1 MEFKKILMMTQPE
14 LKVALTEKLTE
25 SGYTPQVGDG
35 YIYAAGDIPV
45 LLIAHM
51 DTVHKKLPEH
61 ICESVDGDILIAP
74 LEGIGGDDRCG
85 IFMVLE
91 TIKTHRCHVLF
102 TEDEEIGLVGA
113 GKFAASDIKPEV
125 NWILEYDRK
134 GSNDAVFYSCDNP
147 EFTEF
152 ITDKDIGFVLA
163 HGSASDISKVAPALN
178 RAAVNL
184 SCGYYDQHHTYE
196 YIIIS
201 EMMANIERGKKLI
214 DKPCDKPFEYIEKKY
229 TYSSSYGSNKSYK
242 SYYDDYDS
250 YYSKPYM
257 SYYNSKYKDNL
268 DDFDDLDTEVVDLD
282 TEGAEELTT
291 AADIARDAI
300 YDKLDD
306 FAIKWFREYYG
317 VGTAEKESLIYPD
330 DILDFDS
337 EEYVIT
343 DGINSVSYDDYYFES
358 AGDILI
364 DKNTNV
370 YELKS
375 DDMYGI
381 EVAVKTDKY
390 LARKGGKD
398 ILYYPEK
405 MTIHYTMTA
414 IEFATFCEYA
424 ETMLESEIEAQVFSE
439 VGVY

>member
-14 LKVALTEKLTE
+14 LKIALTEKLTE
-25 SGYTPQVGDG
+25 NGYTPQVGDG

-61 ICESVDGDILIAP
+61 ICESADGDILIAP

-85 IFMVLE
+85 IFMILE

-102 TEDEEIGLVGA
+102 TEDEETGLVGA
-113 GKFAASDIKPEV
+113 GKFVSSDIKPEV

-229 TYSSSYGSNKSYK
+229 TYSYNYGSNKSYK
-242 SYYDDYDS
+242 SYYDDYDD

-257 SYYNSKYKDNL
+257 SYYNSKYKDEL
-268 DDFDDLDTEVVDLD
+268 DDIDDTDTEVVDLD
-282 TEGAEELTT
+282 TTGTEDLTT

-306 FAIKWFREYYG
+306 FAIKWYREYYG
-317 VGTAEKESLIYPD
+317 VGTAKKESLIYPD

-337 EEYVIT
+337 EEYIIT
-343 DGINSVSYDDYYFES
+343 DGINSVPYDDYYFES

-364 DKNTNV
+364 DKSTNV
-370 YELKS
+370 YELKA

-381 EVAVKTDKY
+381 EVAVKSDKY

-398 ILYYPEK
+398 ILYYPER
-405 MTIHYTMTA
+405 MTAHYTMTA

-439 VGVY
+439 VGIY

>member
-1 MEFKKILMMTQPE
+1 MEFKKILMMKQEE
-14 LKVALTEKLTE
+14 LKTALTEKLKE
-25 SGYTPQVGDG
+25 EGYSPQIEDG
-35 YIYAAGDIPV
+35 FIYAAGDIPV
-45 LLIAHM
+45 LLVAHM
-51 DTVHKKLPEH
+51 DTVHKELPEH
-61 ICESVDGDILIAP
+61 ICESADGDILIAP

-113 GKFAASDIKPEV
+113 GKFAASDIKPKV

-152 ITDKDIGFVLA
+152 ITDKDIGFVFA
-163 HGSASDISKVAPALN
+163 HGSASDISRVAPAIN

-184 SCGYYDQHHTYE
+184 SCGYYDQHKKNE

-201 EMMANIERGKKLI
+201 EMMTNIERGKRLI

-229 TYSSSYGSNKSYK
+229 TYSGYSYGTGSSYK
-242 SYYDDYDS
+242 SYYDDYDK
-250 YYSKPYM
+250 YYRKPYI
-257 SYYNSKYKDNL
+257 SYNSYSAYNDEIKNL
-268 DDFDDLDTEVVDLD
+268 DDDFEDEDVNT
-282 TEGAEELTT
+282 TT
-291 AADIARDAI
+291 AKDLIRDEI

-306 FAIKWFREYYG
+306 YAIRWYRENYG
-317 VGTAEKESLIYPD
+317 VGVAKKESLIYPD

-337 EEYVIT
+337 EEYIIT
-343 DGINSVSYDDYYFES
+343 DGTDSVSYDDYSFES
-358 AGDILI
+358 TGDVLI

-370 YELKS
+370 YILKA
-375 DDMYGI
+375 DDIYGI

-405 MTIHYTMTA
+405 MAAYYTMSD
-414 IEFATFCEYA
+414 IEFATFCEYTEA
-424 ETMLESEIEAQVFSE
+424 ELESEIELEVFSRG
-439 VGVY
+439 GVT